1 MIYCDL
7 SIDDVVVW
15 SGSPCMWNTPIKTY
29 DYLPFIGT
37 LFFADLQGT
46 SDPEYPGFGTR
57 YALYYFIDAS
67 DPVTYYIPLQPI
79 PSQQFSIT
87 LNGQNC
93 SMSIYEKSAEETMY
107 TPTATWDCPDSIVGG
122 TSIHQLVTVTAEA
135 GCTFTWGVFVPP
147 YPMAPITCTAG
158 FLGVTETV
166 YVNVGGSKSAV
177 LSNAETIDFEGFA
190 SGILTFPV
198 YIVCNVRLGDGV
210 TRLSKLLLVT
220 GGGPPVI
227 KSFTASPASITSGES
242 STLSWVVN

>member
-1 MIYCDL
+1 MTLYCDL
-7 SIDDVVVW
+7 SMDDVVIW
-15 SGSPCMWNTPIKTY
+15 EGAPCHYGQFINPQSYLAFSGI
-29 DYLPFIGT
+29 
-37 LFFADLQGT
+37 LFFADTQGI
-46 SDPEYPGFGTR
+46 SDPTYDRLEDRYCLWCGF
-57 YALYYFIDAS
+57 ADSA
-67 DPVTYYIPLQPI
+67 PVLIPLQNL
-79 PSQQFSIT
+79 PSQTFSVT

-158 FLGVTETV
+158 FLGVIETV